1 MLFHVNR
8 GKLLT
13 SKFDIS
19 DNYRSYQIEL
29 FGNYVGKEIL
39 EVGAGRGKIIEI
51 LAQNSEKQFTL
62 LELDKNFFDILNK
75 KFNSKN
81 IKVLEERTQNIKE
94 NKFDTI
100 FYLDVIEHVEDDKF
114 ELDTAYN
121 LLKKNGHLIII
132 VPAFQILFS
141 KFDQKVGHFRRYR
154 KEFFKRYSEEKNLKI
169 KKLVY
174 FDFLGFFIILFSKLL
189 NLSNSKKTT
198 LGIKIWNFLIPLSRL
213 IDKITFHSIG
223 KSIVCIYEKKG

>member
-1 MLFHVNR
+1 MKYLNEVLEF
-8 GKLLT
+8 
-13 SKFDIS
+13 FDIS

-62 LELDKNFFDILNK
+62 LELDKNFFDILNN

-94 NKFDTI
+94 KKFDTI
-100 FYLDVIEHVEDDKF
+100 FYLDVIEHIEDDRF

-154 KEFFKRYSEEKNLKI
+154 KEFFKRYSDEKNLKI

-189 NLSNSKKTT
+189 NLTNSKKTT
-198 LGIKIWNFLIPLSRL
+198 LGIKIWNFLIPFSRL

-223 KSIVCIYEKKG
+223 KSILCIYEKKD

>member
-1 MLFHVNR
+1 MKYLNEVLEF
-8 GKLLT
+8 
-13 SKFDIS
+13 FDIS

-29 FGNYVGKEIL
+29 FENYVGKEIL

-51 LAQNSEKQFTL
+51 LSQNSEKQFTL
-62 LELDKNFFDILNK
+62 LELDKNFFDFLNN
-75 KFNSKN
+75 KFKSKN

-100 FYLDVIEHVEDDKF
+100 FYLDVIEHIEDDRF

-141 KFDQKVGHFRRYR
+141 KFDQRVGHFRRYR

-189 NLSNSKKTT
+189 NLTNSKKTT

>member
-1 MLFHVNR
+1 MKYLNEVLEF
-8 GKLLT
+8 
-13 SKFDIS
+13 FDIS

-29 FGNYVGKEIL
+29 FGSYVGKEIL

-62 LELDKNFFDILNK
+62 LELDKNFFDILNN

-94 NKFDTI
+94 KKFDTI
-100 FYLDVIEHVEDDKF
+100 FYLDVIEHIEDDRF

-154 KEFFKRYSEEKNLKI
+154 KEFFKRYSDEKNLKI

-189 NLSNSKKTT
+189 NLTNSKKTT

>member
-1 MLFHVNR
+1 MKYLNEVLEF
-8 GKLLT
+8 
-13 SKFDIS
+13 FDIS

-154 KEFFKRYSEEKNLKI
+154 KEFFKRYSDEKNLKI

-189 NLSNSKKTT
+189 NLTNSKKTT

>member
-1 MLFHVNR
+1 MKYLNEVLEF
-8 GKLLT
+8 
-13 SKFDIS
+13 FDIS

-62 LELDKNFFDILNK
+62 LELDKNFFDFLNN
-75 KFNSKN
+75 KFKSKN

-100 FYLDVIEHVEDDKF
+100 FYLDVIEHIEDDRF

-141 KFDQKVGHFRRYR
+141 KFDQRVGHFRRYR
-154 KEFFKRYSEEKNLKI
+154 KEFFKRYSDEKNLKI

-189 NLSNSKKTT
+189 NLTNSKKTT

>member
-1 MLFHVNR
+1 MKYLNEVLEF
-8 GKLLT
+8 
-13 SKFDIS
+13 FDIS

-29 FGNYVGKEIL
+29 FGSYVGKEIL

-62 LELDKNFFDILNK
+62 LELDKNFFDILNN

-94 NKFDTI
+94 KKFDTI
-100 FYLDVIEHVEDDKF
+100 FYLDVIEHIEDDRF

-141 KFDQKVGHFRRYR
+141 KFDQRVGHFRRYR

-189 NLSNSKKTT
+189 NLTNSKKTT

>member
-1 MLFHVNR
+1 MKYLNEVLEF
-8 GKLLT
+8 
-13 SKFDIS
+13 FDIS

-29 FGNYVGKEIL
+29 FENYVGKEIL

-62 LELDKNFFDILNK
+62 LELDKNFFDILNN

-94 NKFDTI
+94 KKFDTI
-100 FYLDVIEHVEDDKF
+100 FYLDVIEHIEDDRF

-154 KEFFKRYSEEKNLKI
+154 KEFFKRYSDEKNLKI

-189 NLSNSKKTT
+189 NLTNSKKTT

>member
-1 MLFHVNR
+1 MKYLNEVLEF
-8 GKLLT
+8 
-13 SKFDIS
+13 FDIS

-29 FGNYVGKEIL
+29 FENYVGKEIL

-62 LELDKNFFDILNK
+62 LELDKNFFDILNN

-100 FYLDVIEHVEDDKF
+100 FYLDVIEHIEDDRF

-223 KSIVCIYEKKG
+223 KSILCIYEKKG

>member
-1 MLFHVNR
+1 MKYLNEVLEF
-8 GKLLT
+8 
-13 SKFDIS
+13 FDIS

-29 FGNYVGKEIL
+29 FENYVGKEIL

-62 LELDKNFFDILNK
+62 LELDKNFFDILNN

-100 FYLDVIEHVEDDKF
+100 FYLDVIEHIEDDRF

-154 KEFFKRYSEEKNLKI
+154 KEFFKRYSDEKNLKI

-189 NLSNSKKTT
+189 NLTNSKKTT

>member
-1 MLFHVNR
+1 MKYLNEVLEF
-8 GKLLT
+8 
-13 SKFDIS
+13 FDIS

-29 FGNYVGKEIL
+29 FGSYVGKEIL

-62 LELDKNFFDILNK
+62 LELDKNFFDILNN

-100 FYLDVIEHVEDDKF
+100 FYLDVIEHIEDDRF

-141 KFDQKVGHFRRYR
+141 KFDQRVGHFRRYR

-174 FDFLGFFIILFSKLL
+174 FDFLGFFIILFSKLF
-189 NLSNSKKTT
+189 NLTNSKKTI

>member
-1 MLFHVNR
+1 MKYLNEVLEF
-8 GKLLT
+8 
-13 SKFDIS
+13 FDIS

-62 LELDKNFFDILNK
+62 LELDKNFFDILNN

-100 FYLDVIEHVEDDKF
+100 FYLDVIEHIEDDRF

-154 KEFFKRYSEEKNLKI
+154 KEFFKRYSDEKNLKI

-189 NLSNSKKTT
+189 NLTNSKKTT

>member
-1 MLFHVNR
+1 MKYLNEVLEF
-8 GKLLT
+8 
-13 SKFDIS
+13 FDIS

-29 FGNYVGKEIL
+29 FENYVGKEIL

-62 LELDKNFFDILNK
+62 LELDKNFFDILNN

-100 FYLDVIEHVEDDKF
+100 FYLDVIEHIEDDRF

-141 KFDQKVGHFRRYR
+141 KFDQRVGHFRRYR
-154 KEFFKRYSEEKNLKI
+154 KEFFKRYSDEKNLKI

-189 NLSNSKKTT
+189 NLTNSKKTT

>member
-1 MLFHVNR
+1 MKYLNEVLEF
-8 GKLLT
+8 
-13 SKFDIS
+13 FDIS

-51 LAQNSEKQFTL
+51 LAQNSEKEFTL
-62 LELDKNFFDILNK
+62 LELDKNFFDILNN

-100 FYLDVIEHVEDDKF
+100 FYLDVIEHIEDDRF

-154 KEFFKRYSEEKNLKI
+154 KEFFKRYSDEKNLKI

-189 NLSNSKKTT
+189 NLTNSKKTT

>member
-1 MLFHVNR
+1 MKYLNEVLEF
-8 GKLLT
+8 
-13 SKFDIS
+13 FDIS

-29 FGNYVGKEIL
+29 FGSYVGKEIL

-94 NKFDTI
+94 KKFDTI
-100 FYLDVIEHVEDDKF
+100 FYLDVIEHIEDDRF

-154 KEFFKRYSEEKNLKI
+154 KEFFKRYSDEKNLKI

-189 NLSNSKKTT
+189 NLTNSKKTT

>member
-1 MLFHVNR
+1 MKYLNEVLEF
-8 GKLLT
+8 
-13 SKFDIS
+13 FDIS

-51 LAQNSEKQFTL
+51 LAQNSEKEFTL
-62 LELDKNFFDILNK
+62 LELDKNFFDILNN

-94 NKFDTI
+94 KKFDTI
-100 FYLDVIEHVEDDKF
+100 FYLDVIEHIEDDRF

-154 KEFFKRYSEEKNLKI
+154 KEFFKRYSDEKNLKI

-189 NLSNSKKTT
+189 NLTNSKKTT

>member
-1 MLFHVNR
+1 MKYLNEVLEF
-8 GKLLT
+8 
-13 SKFDIS
+13 FDIS

-94 NKFDTI
+94 KKFDTI
-100 FYLDVIEHVEDDKF
+100 FYLDVIEHIEDDRF

-141 KFDQKVGHFRRYR
+141 KFDQRVGHFRRYR

-189 NLSNSKKTT
+189 NLTNSKKTT

>member
-1 MLFHVNR
+1 MKYLNEVLEF
-8 GKLLT
+8 
-13 SKFDIS
+13 FDIS

-75 KFNSKN
+75 KFNSKS

-100 FYLDVIEHVEDDKF
+100 FYLDVIEHIEDDRF

-154 KEFFKRYSEEKNLKI
+154 KEFFKRYSDEKNLKI

-189 NLSNSKKTT
+189 NLTNSKKTT

>member
-1 MLFHVNR
+1 MKYLNEVLEF
-8 GKLLT
+8 
-13 SKFDIS
+13 FDIS

-62 LELDKNFFDILNK
+62 LELDKNFFDILNN

-94 NKFDTI
+94 KKFDTI
-100 FYLDVIEHVEDDKF
+100 FYLDVIEHIEDDRF

-141 KFDQKVGHFRRYR
+141 KFDQRVGHFRRYR

-189 NLSNSKKTT
+189 NLTNSKKTT

>member
-1 MLFHVNR
+1 MKYLNEVLEF
-8 GKLLT
+8 
-13 SKFDIS
+13 FDIS

-51 LAQNSEKQFTL
+51 LAQNSEKEFTL
-62 LELDKNFFDILNK
+62 LELDKNFFDILKN

-94 NKFDTI
+94 KKFDTI
-100 FYLDVIEHVEDDKF
+100 FYLDVIEHIEDDRF

-141 KFDQKVGHFRRYR
+141 KFDQRVGHFRRYR
-154 KEFFKRYSEEKNLKI
+154 KEFFTRYSEEKNLKI

-189 NLSNSKKTT
+189 NLTNSKKTT

>member
-1 MLFHVNR
+1 MKYLNEVLEF
-8 GKLLT
+8 
-13 SKFDIS
+13 FDIS
-19 DNYRSYQIEL
+19 DNYRTYQIEL

-51 LAQNSEKQFTL
+51 LAQNSEKEFTL
-62 LELDKNFFDILNK
+62 LELDKNFFDILNN

-94 NKFDTI
+94 KKFDTI
-100 FYLDVIEHVEDDKF
+100 FYLDVIEHIEDDRF

-154 KEFFKRYSEEKNLKI
+154 KEFFKRYSDEKNLKI

-189 NLSNSKKTT
+189 NLTNSKKTT

>member
-1 MLFHVNR
+1 MKYLNEVLEF
-8 GKLLT
+8 
-13 SKFDIS
+13 FDIS

-51 LAQNSEKQFTL
+51 LAQNSEKEFTL
-62 LELDKNFFDILNK
+62 LELDKNFFDILNN

-94 NKFDTI
+94 KKFDTI
-100 FYLDVIEHVEDDKF
+100 FYLDVIEHIEDDRF

-154 KEFFKRYSEEKNLKI
+154 KEFFKRYSDEKNLKI

-223 KSIVCIYEKKG
+223 KSIVCIYEKND

>member
-1 MLFHVNR
+1 MKYLNEVLEF
-8 GKLLT
+8 
-13 SKFDIS
+13 FDIS

-62 LELDKNFFDILNK
+62 LELDKNFFDILNN

-81 IKVLEERTQNIKE
+81 IEVLEEKTQNIKD

-100 FYLDVIEHVEDDKF
+100 FYLDVIEHIEDDRF

>member
-1 MLFHVNR
+1 MKYLNEVLEF
-8 GKLLT
+8 
-13 SKFDIS
+13 FDIS
-19 DNYRSYQIEL
+19 DNYRLYQIEL

-62 LELDKNFFDILNK
+62 LELDKNFFDILNN

-94 NKFDTI
+94 KKFDTI
-100 FYLDVIEHVEDDKF
+100 FYLDVIEHIEDDRF

-141 KFDQKVGHFRRYR
+141 KFDQRVGHFRRYR
-154 KEFFKRYSEEKNLKI
+154 KEFFKRYSDEKNLKI

-189 NLSNSKKTT
+189 NLTNSKKTT

>member
-1 MLFHVNR
+1 MKYLNEVLEF
-8 GKLLT
+8 
-13 SKFDIS
+13 FDIS

-29 FGNYVGKEIL
+29 FGSYVGKEIL

-62 LELDKNFFDILNK
+62 LELDKNFFDILNN

-81 IKVLEERTQNIKE
+81 IKVLEERTQNIKD

-100 FYLDVIEHVEDDKF
+100 FYLDVIEHIEDDRF

-141 KFDQKVGHFRRYR
+141 KFDQRVGHFRRYR
-154 KEFFKRYSEEKNLKI
+154 KEFFKRYSDEKNLKI

>member
-1 MLFHVNR
+1 MKYLNEVLEF
-8 GKLLT
+8 
-13 SKFDIS
+13 FDIS

-62 LELDKNFFDILNK
+62 LELDKNFFDFLNN
-75 KFNSKN
+75 KFKSKN

-100 FYLDVIEHVEDDKF
+100 FYLDVIEHIEDDKF
-114 ELDTAYN
+114 ELDTAYD

-189 NLSNSKKTT
+189 NLTNSKKTT

>member
-1 MLFHVNR
+1 MKYLNEVLEF
-8 GKLLT
+8 
-13 SKFDIS
+13 FDIS

-29 FGNYVGKEIL
+29 FENYVGKEIL

-62 LELDKNFFDILNK
+62 LELDKNFFNILNN

-100 FYLDVIEHVEDDKF
+100 FYLDVIEHIEDDRF

-121 LLKKNGHLIII
+121 LLKK
-132 VPAFQILFS
+132 
-141 KFDQKVGHFRRYR
+141 
-154 KEFFKRYSEEKNLKI
+154 KRT
-169 KKLVY
+169 
-174 FDFLGFFIILFSKLL
+174 L
-189 NLSNSKKTT
+189 NHYCSSISN
-198 LGIKIWNFLIPLSRL
+198 F
-213 IDKITFHSIG
+213 
-223 KSIVCIYEKKG
+223 V

>member
-1 MLFHVNR
+1 MKYLNEVLEF
-8 GKLLT
+8 
-13 SKFDIS
+13 FDIS

-94 NKFDTI
+94 KKFDTI
-100 FYLDVIEHVEDDKF
+100 FYLDVIEHIEDDRF

-154 KEFFKRYSEEKNLKI
+154 KEFFKRYSDEKNLKI

-189 NLSNSKKTT
+189 NLTNSKKTT

>member
-1 MLFHVNR
+1 MKYLNEVLEF
-8 GKLLT
+8 
-13 SKFDIS
+13 FDIS

-189 NLSNSKKTT
+189 NLTNSKKTT

>member
-1 MLFHVNR
+1 MKYLNEVLEF
-8 GKLLT
+8 
-13 SKFDIS
+13 FDIS

-29 FGNYVGKEIL
+29 FENYVGKEIL

-62 LELDKNFFDILNK
+62 LELDKNFFDILNN

-100 FYLDVIEHVEDDKF
+100 FYLDVIEHIEDDRF

-141 KFDQKVGHFRRYR
+141 KFDQRVGHFRRYR

-223 KSIVCIYEKKG
+223 KSIVCIYEKKD

>member
-1 MLFHVNR
+1 MKYLNEVLEF
-8 GKLLT
+8 
-13 SKFDIS
+13 FDIS

-62 LELDKNFFDILNK
+62 LELDKNFFDILNN

-81 IKVLEERTQNIKE
+81 IKVLEERTQNIKD

-100 FYLDVIEHVEDDKF
+100 FYLDVIEHIEDDRF

-141 KFDQKVGHFRRYR
+141 KFDQRVGHFRRYR
-154 KEFFKRYSEEKNLKI
+154 KEFFKRYSDEKNLKI

-189 NLSNSKKTT
+189 NLTNSKKTT

>member
-1 MLFHVNR
+1 MKYLNEVLEF
-8 GKLLT
+8 
-13 SKFDIS
+13 FDIS

-62 LELDKNFFDILNK
+62 LELDKNFFDFLNN
-75 KFNSKN
+75 KFKSKN

-189 NLSNSKKTT
+189 NLTNSKKTT